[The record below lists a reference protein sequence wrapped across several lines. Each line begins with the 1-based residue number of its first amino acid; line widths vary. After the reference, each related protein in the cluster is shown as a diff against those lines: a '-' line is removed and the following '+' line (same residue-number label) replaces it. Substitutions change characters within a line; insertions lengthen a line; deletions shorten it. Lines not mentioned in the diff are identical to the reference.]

1 MEHWL
6 EQTSEHIRQAVAQSR
21 VLSIQG
27 GNSKSFYGNSPRGEA
42 LETGGYSGIVEYQPR
57 ELTVTA
63 RAGTLLSEIEVLLA
77 ENNQMLPFEPPHFGA
92 NATLGGCLAAGLSG
106 PRRPYAGAVRDAV
119 LGVHLLDGR
128 GQHLKFG
135 GRVIKN
141 VAGYDV
147 SRLLAG
153 SLGTLGVICEASF
166 KVLPRPECERTLL
179 MEMSQD
185 EAIATMNSWAGR
197 PLPLSATA
205 WVNDHL
211 RVRLS
216 GTESAVNAA
225 LKKLGGEQ
233 VKHGDEFWLSLKEHT
248 LPEFDGATA
257 APVWRLS
264 LPSTSP
270 AFELMET
277 FLVEWGGSVRW
288 VRGDLPAK
296 QIRQALLPLGGHATR
311 FYAASLSSQ
320 GAFSQLSQSM
330 VALQQRVRKVFDPH
344 GVFDTGRM

>member
-6 EQTSEHIRQAVAQSR
+6 EQTSEKIRQAAAQNR
-21 VLSIQG
+21 ILSIRG
-27 GNSKSFYGNSPRGEA
+27 GNSKSFYGNTPRGEV
-42 LETGGYSGIVEYQPR
+42 LETGRYSGVVEYQPR
-57 ELTVTA
+57 ELTLTA
-63 RAGTLLSEIEVLLA
+63 RAGTTLQEIEALLA
-77 ENNQMLPFEPPHFGA
+77 ENNQMLSFEPPHFGPG
-92 NATLGGCLAAGLSG
+92 ATLGGCLAAGLSG

-128 GQHLKFG
+128 GQYLKFG
-135 GRVIKN
+135 GQVIKN

-153 SLGTLGVICEASF
+153 SMGSLGVICQASF

-179 MEMSQD
+179 MEMQQD
-185 EAIATMNSWAGR
+185 KAIATMNAFAGQ

-225 LKKLGGEQ
+225 LKKLGGEL
-233 VKHGDEFWLSLKEHT
+233 VKHGDEFWQSLKEHN
-248 LPEFDGATA
+248 LPEFAGVTAT
-257 APVWRLS
+257 PLWRLS
-264 LPSTSP
+264 LPSACP
-270 AFELMET
+270 AFALMET
-277 FLVEWGGSVRW
+277 VLVEWGGSVRW
-288 VRGDLPAK
+288 VRGELPAK
-296 QIRQALLPLGGHATR
+296 QVRQTLLPLGGHATR
-311 FYAASLSSQ
+311 FYAASISSQ
-320 GAFSQLSQSM
+320 GAFSPLSQSM
-330 VALQQRVRKVFDPH
+330 AVLQQRIRAVFDPH

>member
-6 EQTSEHIRQAVAQSR
+6 EQTSEHIRDAAAQSHI
-21 VLSIQG
+21 LSIQG
-27 GNSKSFYGNSPRGEA
+27 GNSKSFYGNSPRGEV

-57 ELTVTA
+57 ELTLTA
-63 RAGTLLSEIEVLLA
+63 RAGTTLQEIEALLA
-77 ENNQMLPFEPPHFGA
+77 ENNQMLPFEPPHFGPV
-92 NATLGGCLAAGLSG
+92 ATLGGCLAAGLSG

-153 SLGTLGVICEASF
+153 SLGTLGVICEAGF

-179 MEMSQD
+179 LEMAQE
-185 EAIATMNSWAGR
+185 EAVATMNRLAAQ

-205 WVNDHL
+205 WEKEHL
-211 RVRLS
+211 LVRFS
-216 GTESAVNAA
+216 GAESAVETAM
-225 LKKLGGEQ
+225 KKLGGDG
-233 VKHGDEFWLSLKEHT
+233 VKHGPAFWQALKEHT
-248 LPEFDGATA
+248 LPEFASDQ
-257 APVWRLS
+257 PLWRVS
-264 LPSTSP
+264 LPSTAPVLRSG
-270 AFELMET
+270 ATLM
-277 FLVEWGGSVRW
+277 VEWGGALRW
-288 VRGDLPAK
+288 VLGK
-296 QIRQALLPLGGHATR
+296 SESIREEALRLGGHASLFRAQKETR
-311 FYAASLSSQ
+311 RQVFTPLPAPMA
-320 GAFSQLSQSM
+320 
-330 VALQQRVRKVFDPH
+330 ALQQKIRTVFDPH